1 MAMELL
7 DEVAVATTAVI
18 VPGYVRASGDEEE
31 EDRGSYDSVVTEE
44 EKDMAE
50 CLILL
55 ASGGGGKKRIKLGY
69 ECKTCEKTFPSFQA
83 LGGHRAVHRKSN
95 PTMIPSCNDDRV
107 LYSSS
112 NCSISLQLSTPSS
125 ITTTTNDKNDAVL
138 PAKFSS
144 KVHQCSI
151 CASEFSSGQALGGH
165 MRRHRTVRIPVRSTG
180 DYAPVDHQCSAEVK
194 TRSMLSLDLNLPA
207 PEDGGEDQQNA
218 ALLVFSAHAMLGCHY
233 YK

>member
-1 MAMELL
+1 MELL

-18 VPGYVRASGDEEE
+18 VPGYVRASSDEE
-31 EDRGSYDSVVTEE
+31 EDRRSYDSVVTEE

-55 ASGGGGKKRIKLGY
+55 ASGGGKKRIKLGY

-95 PTMIPSCNDDRV
+95 PETKTMIPSCNDDRV
-107 LYSSS
+107 LYSS
-112 NCSISLQLSTPSS
+112 SISLQLSTPSS

-138 PAKFSS
+138 PAKSSS

-194 TRSMLSLDLNLPA
+194 TRSMLSFDLNLPA

-218 ALLVFSAHAMLGCHY
+218 AFLVFSAHAMPMLGCHY